1 MSEERTI
8 DAGPRRIER
17 LRGRHGAPV
26 RAAPCAM
33 GAIAGGL
40 AAAWAFDVPGRLL
53 VEVSGGLR
61 AAGLVGLAGGGF
73 DGATEVRSAVGA
85 VAAACWP
92 VPASALA
99 GAWIG
104 AALQGAGRWSFVRA
118 GRRTPVPTVTTLGG
132 AVVRAAWGVGMAG
145 AAAAAV
151 WMHWPA
157 IAALPGLG
165 LGAGLARA
173 APVVTDA
180 LLAAVGAGV
189 AVAAIDVAAARMRW
203 RAAARMDTAEAR
215 EERRLEDGHP
225 EVRAQRRAA
234 ARRTV
239 ARFAPEGKESH
250 GIAA

>member
-17 LRGRHGAPV
+17 LRERHGAPV
-26 RAAPCAM
+26 RAAPRAI

-40 AAAWAFDVPGRLL
+40 AAAWAFGVPGRLL
-53 VEVSGGLR
+53 GEVSEGLR
-61 AAGLVGLAGGGF
+61 AAGHAGLAGGGI
-73 DGATEVRSAVGA
+73 DGASEVRLLVAA

-92 VPASALA
+92 VPAAALA
-99 GAWIG
+99 GAWLG
-104 AALQGAGRWSFVRA
+104 AAVQGAGRWSFMRGARRA
-118 GRRTPVPTVTTLGG
+118 SVPTAASLGG
-132 AVVRAAWGVGMAG
+132 ATVRAAWGLAMAG
-145 AAAAAV
+145 AAAAVV
-151 WMHWPA
+151 WVHWPV
-157 IAALPGLG
+157 IASLPALG
-165 LGAGLARA
+165 LGAALARA

-180 LLAAVGAGV
+180 LVAAVGAGIVVAAFDV
-189 AVAAIDVAAARMRW
+189 AVARVRW

-239 ARFAPEGKESH
+239 ARFAQTGKESH

>member
-17 LRGRHGAPV
+17 LRERHGAPV
-26 RAAPCAM
+26 RAAPCAI

-40 AAAWAFDVPGRLL
+40 AAAWAFGVPGRLL
-53 VEVSGGLR
+53 GEVSEGLR
-61 AAGLVGLAGGGF
+61 AAGHAGLAGGGI
-73 DGATEVRSAVGA
+73 DGASEVRLLVAA

-92 VPASALA
+92 VPAAALA
-99 GAWIG
+99 GAWLG
-104 AALQGAGRWSFVRA
+104 AAVQGAGRWSFMRGARRA
-118 GRRTPVPTVTTLGG
+118 SVPTAASLGG
-132 AVVRAAWGVGMAG
+132 ATVRAAWGLG
-145 AAAAAV
+145 AA
-151 WMHWPA
+151 
-157 IAALPGLG
+157 
-165 LGAGLARA
+165 LARA

-180 LLAAVGAGV
+180 LVAAVGAGIVVAAFDV
-189 AVAAIDVAAARMRW
+189 AVARVRW

-239 ARFAPEGKESH
+239 ARFAQTGKESH

>member
-8 DAGPRRIER
+8 DAGPRRLER
-17 LRGRHGAPV
+17 LRERHGAPV
-26 RAAPCAM
+26 RAAPCAI
-33 GAIAGGL
+33 GAITAGL
-40 AAAWAFDVPGRLL
+40 AAAWAFGVPARLL
-53 VEVSGGLR
+53 GEVSEGLR
-61 AAGLVGLAGGGF
+61 AAGHAGLSGGGV
-73 DGATEVRSAVGA
+73 DGAAEVRSVVAA

-92 VPASALA
+92 VPAAALA
-99 GAWIG
+99 GAWLG
-104 AALQGAGRWSFVRA
+104 AVVQGAGRWSLVRGA
-118 GRRTPVPTVTTLGG
+118 RRPAVPTAASLGG
-132 AVVRAAWGVGMAG
+132 ATVRAAWGVAMAAS
-145 AAAAAV
+145 AAAVV

-157 IAALPGLG
+157 IAALPALG

-180 LLAAVGAGV
+180 LLAAVGAGI
-189 AVAAIDVAAARMRW
+189 AVAAVDVAAARLRW
-203 RAAARMDTAEAR
+203 RASARMDTAEAR

-239 ARFAPEGKESH
+239 ARFAQTGKESH